1 MSIYGEIMDTTK
13 ICCNFPPDPIQ
24 EIHRDYYLDTID
36 NLFSRFPIV
45 IVEGPDGIGKTTL
58 LAQYAKRYF
67 DSSISI
73 FITPATRSS
82 YDIET
87 ITVDLLSQVWWILF
101 QKELDVN
108 EIENLEIHSQWGLK
122 RIILQKK
129 AKSTRKIYYF
139 IIDGIGDI
147 PESNLSFIEQI
158 FDLFPIGFTNEFK
171 FLISGNSEKI
181 PTQILN
187 QIPNKDFQLSGFS
200 IDETYKNLS
209 DLGFS
214 KEEIFNIH
222 KAFKYPGQLASIR
235 RSIQSGQ
242 SKTELMD
249 NLPQELTNLLELEWN
264 KIDLKDNL
272 VSEILSLISY
282 SPFELTLEEIGNI
295 VEKENGIVENVLKI
309 IPFIS
314 INDCQKVSFVSEEQL
329 KHSQKK
335 LLEKKEEIE
344 NKLIEFLKK
353 SRDPIASV
361 YLPSVLEKSN
371 KFNEL
376 LAYLT
381 PEVFISNLKVNQ
393 SLIPLRETALIGVN
407 AAKLSEKNDYLV
419 GLGLQSSIIEELF
432 TSDIWESEINA
443 LISLN
448 EIPSALALIE
458 RAATKEDRLFL
469 LSVLANAKEK
479 NDFDIQGLDERIEN
493 AYKQINH
500 NKLGDKAISIAANLL
515 NFLPEL
521 AFDLVEKNA
530 NIEDEENSLDWAFTR
545 LSLKALNENNGSDNT
560 IDVVEK
566 LNNRIKDPK
575 AQRFLTNRSNLFK
588 NYSSTRI
595 ISEVKKFD
603 RVSEQLYFL
612 RSWITKNRETEDI
625 AEIVEYGLKLIISTT
640 DYAPSAR
647 DFRELST
654 PLLYIKDL
662 EKRKE
667 LISIIDGQKST
678 IERLGPIEDYVR
690 ILLLLGAAE
699 KDIDSDKFKN
709 RLTQTYNYIK
719 LLEDQSTKSSC
730 LARFLSML
738 VELDPEKQLDV
749 TDNLHSIARN
759 DFEGTVND
767 LLNKTAEQ
775 YIETK
780 GIIRALA
787 KNLKEDALKIA
798 NKLNGE
804 DRRDQANYDLAI
816 ANLDLPDEKLD
827 LSFIKKCMLNI
838 KTKTVMDDLL
848 LQILTR
854 IILSTD
860 INKLNSQII
869 LSYVDC
875 IKNILDLADKCNSL
889 CLGILILEKLESSD
903 FANYRKKLKELLISS
918 WKDIDVGWVK
928 VDIGFK
934 IVEALSDDQQF
945 AHDFFIIV
953 ENYRDSLF
961 LDSQATSFTYL
972 ACSKLVIR
980 AYSGLLTK
988 NIDNEFDLKQIL
1000 SIIENVP
1007 SISERIGLYTD
1018 LALKLRIGK
1027 RNDLFSEIVRDY
1039 IKTNLAKIP
1048 EHDNL
1053 AYQLAL
1059 LASAPA
1065 LYIFHPI
1072 SALELI
1078 RKLDFIKHRDEAY
1091 SLICTYIFTKRF
1103 RDPIYDPLSKNTEKL
1118 AFEEILDICT
1128 ILKEIDNDAV
1138 IFHYISKIS
1147 DSIFTHRNDF
1157 TKNQKAEIARILIA
1171 IIEDKFPNEKYIK
1184 HDGYKLV
1191 SLASVYKFIDA
1202 KPSEWNELIEQTKP
1216 INISDQVLILCQ
1228 IAECLPNRQREL
1240 RIKLLEEAEL
1250 KLKEIPSIFDQ
1261 INRYEILSQ
1270 SVISDRQLSQKFLK
1284 AGMEI
1289 IVKHDDLD
1297 LINAQRR
1304 YIDIAYKIDPDF
1316 AASLASMAD
1325 DDPARPRT
1333 RLNLQKRISQI
1344 KLKNQMSEVETIN
1357 NPQEII
1363 NFRDYSSAAW
1373 MLLGSLNANR
1383 IAPLRFESIKE
1394 YAIIGAT
1401 QSLSESYPIF
1411 SWLIQNTVNKYQD
1424 TPQANV
1430 FLRPLFDA
1438 TLSGCNLII
1447 AIAEK
1452 STTQLKNAKT
1462 SIKKQTNSSI
1472 LVVDKSPDE
1481 AKKILIE
1488 WINNNLGDEFFI
1500 ADAYFGVEEL
1510 WILQI
1515 IKGVNSDCKVII
1527 LTSKEHNNKLSN
1539 PENDYHDYWRLN
1551 ISDQEPPLT
1560 EIVFADMGFK
1570 GQSPIHDRWWIS
1582 GNNGLRLGTSMNGYG
1597 GRRISDIS
1605 ILNLDEVKER
1615 TEIIKRFAI
1624 TKDRY
1629 YKDEKVKYSS
1639 FTM

>member
-36 NLFSRFPIV
+36 NLLSRFPIV

-58 LAQYAKRYF
+58 LAQYAKRYS

-101 QKELDVN
+101 QKELEVSD
-108 EIENLEIHSQWGLK
+108 IENLEIHSQWGLK

-129 AKSTRKIYYF
+129 AKSTRKTFYF
-139 IIDGIGDI
+139 VIDGIGDI
-147 PESNLSFIEQI
+147 PDSNLSFIEQI

-181 PTQILN
+181 PPQIIN
-187 QIPNKDFQLSGFS
+187 HIPTKDFQLSGFS
-200 IDETYKNLS
+200 IDEAYKNLS

-214 KEEIFNIH
+214 KDEIFDIH
-222 KAFKYPGQLASIR
+222 KVFKYPGQLASIR

-242 SKTELMD
+242 SKSEFLD
-249 NLPQELTNLLELEWN
+249 NLPRELTKLLELEWN
-264 KIDLKDNL
+264 KIDLKDNIA
-272 VSEILSLISY
+272 SEILSLISY
-282 SPFELTLEEIGNI
+282 TPFELSIDEIGEI
-295 VEKENGIVENVLKI
+295 VDKENEMVENVLKE

-314 INDCQKVSFVSEEQL
+314 INECQKVNFVSEEQL

-335 LLEKKEEIE
+335 LLEHKEEIE

-361 YLPSVLEKSN
+361 YLPSVFEKSN
-371 KFNEL
+371 KINEL
-376 LAYLT
+376 LVYLT
-381 PEVFISNLKVNQ
+381 PEVFLSNLKVNQ
-393 SLIPLRETALIGVN
+393 SLIPLRETALLGVN
-407 AAKLSEKNDYLV
+407 AAKLSDKNDYLV

-469 LSVLANAKEK
+469 LSVLADAKDK

-515 NFLPEL
+515 NILPEL

-530 NIEDEENSLDWAFTR
+530 NIQDEENSLDWAFTR
-545 LSLKALNENNGSDNT
+545 LSIKALNENNGSDKT

-575 AQRFLTNRSNLFK
+575 AQRFLKNRSNLFK
-588 NYSSTRI
+588 NYSSSRI

-603 RVSEQLYFL
+603 RVSEQLFFL

-625 AEIVEYGLKLIISTT
+625 AEIVEFGLRIIISTT
-640 DYAPSAR
+640 EYSPSAR

-667 LISIIDGQKST
+667 LINIIDGQKST

-699 KDIDSDKFKN
+699 KDINSEKYSL
-709 RLTQTYNYIK
+709 RLAQTYDYIK
-719 LLEDQSTKSSC
+719 LLEDESTKCSC

-738 VELDPEKQLDV
+738 IELEPEKQLDM
-749 TDNLHSIARN
+749 TDNLYSIARK
-759 DFEGTVND
+759 DFEETVND

-775 YIETK
+775 YIGTK
-780 GIIRALA
+780 SIIRALA
-787 KNLKEDALKIA
+787 KNLKEDALEIA

-804 DRRDQANYDLAI
+804 DRRDRANYDLAI
-816 ANLDLPDEKLD
+816 ANLDVPDEKLD
-827 LSFIKKCMLNI
+827 LHFIKKCLVNI
-838 KTKTVMDDLL
+838 KTKTLMDDLL
-848 LQILTR
+848 LQILSR

-860 INKLNSQII
+860 LNKLDRQII
-869 LSYVDC
+869 LSYLDYINNV
-875 IKNILDLADKCNSL
+875 LDLTDKCNSL
-889 CLGILILEKLESSD
+889 CIGILILEKFESSD
-903 FANYRKKLKELLISS
+903 FTNYRKKLKETLISS
-918 WKDIDVGWVK
+918 WKNIDVGWVK

-934 IVEALSDDQQF
+934 IVEALSEDRDF
-945 AHDFFIIV
+945 AHNFFLNV
-953 ENYRDSLF
+953 EKYRDSLF
-961 LDSQATSFTYL
+961 LDSQATSFAYL

-980 AYSGLLTK
+980 AFSGLLTK

-1000 SIIENVP
+1000 TIIGNVP

-1018 LALKLRIGK
+1018 LAMKLRIGK
-1027 RNDLFSEIVRDY
+1027 RNDQFSEIVRDY
-1039 IKTNLAKIP
+1039 IKPNLVKISDQ
-1048 EHDNL
+1048 DNF
-1053 AYQLAL
+1053 AFQNAL
-1059 LASAPA
+1059 LVSAPA
-1065 LYIFHPI
+1065 LYLFHPI

-1078 RKLDFIKHRDEAY
+1078 KKLDFINLRDEAY
-1091 SLICTYIFTKRF
+1091 SSICTYIFTKQF
-1103 RDPIYDPLSKNTEKL
+1103 RDPIYDPLSKNMEKL
-1118 AFEEILDICT
+1118 AYEEILDICT
-1128 ILKEIDNDAV
+1128 ILIEIENDAE
-1138 IFHYISKIS
+1138 IFHFISKIS
-1147 DSIFTHRNDF
+1147 DSIFEHRNDF
-1157 TKNQKAEIARILIA
+1157 SKNQKAEIARKLKE
-1171 IIEDKFPNEKYIK
+1171 IIEGKFPNEKYIK
-1184 HDGYKLV
+1184 HHGYKLV
-1191 SLASVYKFIDA
+1191 SLASIYKFYDA
-1202 KPSEWNELIEQTKP
+1202 KSSEWNELIEQTKQ

-1228 IAECLPNRQREL
+1228 IAECLPNKQREL

-1250 KLKEIPSIFDQ
+1250 KLQEIPSIFDQ
-1261 INRYEILSQ
+1261 INRYEILTQ

-1289 IVKHDDLD
+1289 ILKHDELD

-1325 DDPARPRT
+1325 DDPARART
-1333 RLNLQKRISQI
+1333 RLNLQKRVAQI
-1344 KLKNQMSEVETIN
+1344 KLKNQMADNETRN
-1357 NPQEII
+1357 NPPEIL
-1363 NFRDYSSAAW
+1363 NQRDYSYAAW
-1373 MLLGSLNANR
+1373 MLLGSLNAKR
-1383 IAPLRFESIKE
+1383 IAPSRFESIKE

-1401 QSLSESYPIF
+1401 QALSESYPIF

-1438 TLSGCNLII
+1438 TLTGCNLII

-1452 STTQLKNAKT
+1452 STAQLKNAKSST
-1462 SIKKQTNSSI
+1462 KDQTNSSV
-1472 LVVDKSPDE
+1472 LVIDKGTEE
-1481 AKKILIE
+1481 AKEILIE
-1488 WINNNLGDEFFI
+1488 WIKNNLEDEFFI
-1500 ADAYFGVEEL
+1500 ADPYFGIKEL

-1515 IKGVNSDCKVII
+1515 IKGIRSDCKITI
-1527 LTSKEHNNKLSN
+1527 LTSKEHNRHLVN
-1539 PENDYHDYWRLN
+1539 PEIDYQDYWRLN
-1551 ISDQEPPLT
+1551 VSDQEPPWT
-1560 EIVFADMGFK
+1560 EIVIADMGLT

-1582 GNNGLRLGTSMNGYG
+1582 GNNGLRLGTSINGYG

-1605 ILNLDEVKER
+1605 ALNLEEVEER
-1615 TEIIKRFAI
+1615 SEIIKRFAV

-1629 YKDEKVKYSS
+1629 YKNEKIKYSS
-1639 FTM
+1639 FTL